1 MNKPKGLKYLKMNI
15 TYLFPTVDMSILV
28 MIPKLAQF
36 LKKISAL
43 TQKIIRKIFLCLLT
57 KVCQLQSLHNT
68 QGQLS
73 FCWAS

>member
-28 MIPKLAQF
+28 IIPKLAQF

-43 TQKIIRKIFLCLLT
+43 TQKIIRKFFSMSPH
-57 KVCQLQSLHNT
+57 KV
-68 QGQLS
+68 LS
-73 FCWAS
+73 TPEPS

>member
-28 MIPKLAQF
+28 IIPKLAQF

-43 TQKIIRKIFLCLLT
+43 TQKIIRKIFSMSPH
-57 KVCQLQSLHNT
+57 K
-68 QGQLS
+68 GLS
-73 FCWAS
+73 TPEPS